1 MPPETGCQCALTE
14 FNTSAIIATLGAF
27 RCSCESSSLAGCSF
41 QNVPTSRNDMIEEL
55 RIGLVGCGNMGGGL
69 VAGILDRGNARPSQF
84 TVVDVR
90 EAALDPLARL
100 GVRTSQET
108 RDAVADQDI
117 VILGVKPQSAPEVL
131 ALVGRLLQPSQVL
144 VSIMAGVSTARIE
157 KDVGSPVP
165 VVRVMPQ
172 ILARL
177 GAAASAVCRGRHADA
192 DQARMVC
199 DLFDQVGTTVLVE
212 EAQMDAVT
220 GLSGSGP
227 AYVYTI
233 IEALSDGGVRVGLP
247 RDVALKLAA
256 QTVMGAARMVLESD
270 QHPAVLR
277 DQVTSPGGT
286 TIAGLHALEAKGLRD
301 ALISA
306 VQAATER
313 SVELGDD

>member
-1 MPPETGCQCALTE
+1 
-14 FNTSAIIATLGAF
+14 
-27 RCSCESSSLAGCSF
+27 
-41 QNVPTSRNDMIEEL
+41 MIEEL
-55 RIGLVGCGNMGGGL
+55 RIGLVGCGNMGGAL

-157 KDVGSPVP
+157 KEMGSPVP

-177 GAAASAVCRGRHADA
+177 GAAASAVCLGRHADA

-270 QHPAVLR
+270 QHPVVLR